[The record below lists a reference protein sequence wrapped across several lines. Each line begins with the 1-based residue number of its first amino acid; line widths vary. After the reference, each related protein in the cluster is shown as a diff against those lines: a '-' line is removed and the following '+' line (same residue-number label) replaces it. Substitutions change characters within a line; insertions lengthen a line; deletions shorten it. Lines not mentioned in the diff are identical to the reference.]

1 MQASK
6 TGQIVWH
13 DLFTPDRTRAMDFYR
28 QAAGWNYQTEQ
39 AADFAWGGGE
49 KAFVLALLDGEAG
62 AGFAETPPG
71 LPDGWIPYAEV
82 ADVDAAAAQAEDLGG
97 DILRSPF
104 EVPGVGRNALLRDP
118 LGALLGISLSRHSF
132 PAPARQFGPEIYLSN
147 GAGFPAK
154 FYAAVCGWQLQAAQ
168 AQPQAQAQA
177 AVPILGPSNRL
188 AGWHLTHV
196 LPPLPRPAWVPNI
209 KTASAAAGRLAAE
222 ALGARFAGE
231 AVLPGTQTPCFLLQ
245 TPGGATAVF
254 STAPAR
260 GGPVSTSG

>member
-1 MQASK
+1 
-6 TGQIVWH
+6 
-13 DLFTPDRTRAMDFYR
+13 
-28 QAAGWNYQTEQ
+28 
-39 AADFAWGGGE
+39 
-49 KAFVLALLDGEAG
+49 
-62 AGFAETPPG
+62 
-71 LPDGWIPYAEV
+71 
-82 ADVDAAAAQAEDLGG
+82 
-97 DILRSPF
+97 
-104 EVPGVGRNALLRDP
+104 LLRDP

-147 GAGFPAK
+147 GAGFPAE

-177 AVPILGPSNRL
+177 QAAVPIHGPSNRL

-209 KTASAAAGRLAAE
+209 KTASASGARLAAE

-231 AVLPGTQTPCFLLQ
+231 AVLPGTQSPCLLLQ
-245 TPGGATAVF
+245 TPGGAPAVF

-260 GGPVSTSG
+260 DGPVSTSG